1 MMQNML
7 VGVWVGICT
16 YGWFDLM
23 VEKLSKPKVTVSVSK
38 RKSKRRLAGVRNMD
52 AQNYNYFI
60 E

>member
-1 MMQNML
+1 M
-7 VGVWVGICT
+7 GIWIGICT
-16 YGWFDLM
+16 YSWFDLM